1 LDWEAQQGPRGRK
14 RLAIP
19 PKAVGI
25 VAAQPVFGLGWVQR
39 LSNAAEIANDHK
51 AVGDAEAH
59 PNVCA
64 NACRLRFS
72 AEMLLTTA

>member
-1 LDWEAQQGPRGRK
+1 LLRRNPSS
-14 RLAIP
+14 
-19 PKAVGI
+19 
-25 VAAQPVFGLGWVQR
+25 GWGGSNR
-39 LSNAAEIANDHK
+39 LSHASEIANDHK

-59 PNVCA
+59 PNVCS